1 MNNGKSKKMNTRT
14 LTQAAFLVA
23 LSIVLTR
30 FGSIMVLPTLRIGIG
45 DIPLMMTGMLFGP
58 IVGGIGGIAADLI
71 GIMINP
77 QGPPHFGFTLTS
89 MLFGVIPGLY
99 VIYFK
104 RKGEKSDPYSSKN
117 IIIMV
122 TTCILILS
130 LGLNTYWLSQLY
142 NKGIIVM
149 LPGRA
154 VSAAGN
160 IIVQS
165 IVTVYMMK
173 FMKRIIIR

>member
-1 MNNGKSKKMNTRT
+1 MKNGKKMNTKT

-30 FGSIMVLPTLRIGIG
+30 FGSIMVLPTLRIGVG

-58 IVGGIGGIAADLI
+58 IVGGVGGIAADLI

-77 QGPPHFGFTLTS
+77 QGPPHFGFTFTS

-99 VIYFK
+99 VMFYK
-104 RKGEKSDPYSSKN
+104 SKEKGDPYSSTN

-122 TTCILILS
+122 TICMLVLS
-130 LGLNTYWLSQLY
+130 LGLNTIWLSQLY
-142 NKGIIVM
+142 DKGVFAM

-154 VSAAGN
+154 ISAFAN
-160 IIVQS
+160 IVVQS
-165 IVTVYMMK
+165 IVTIYMMR
-173 FMKRIIIR
+173 FMKRIISN